1 MSVKVIFCKWGNDKE
16 IADEIG
22 DCYILTPDNWDDYKY
37 KTTFKVNLYK
47 NGEQYGE
54 YSRKILFQDKEIKNS
69 SEFLEKI
76 LSKNKYIDI
85 KQLSQNYKFISL
97 GSEYEELK
105 KIFIEKDDYIEI
117 LKVLND
123 VIYLENKAPDSL
135 LKIELLALKEYDAF
149 ETSLLRS
156 QYSKKMLSEGKALL
170 FGETLNEDRFN
181 FEFNF
186 ELNKKNYKYKF
197 DFNKKEDLPHRIN
210 VLIGK
215 NGSGK
220 SQTLLAL
227 SEYLLNNKK
236 FRSRVAKELHP
247 NFLYHL
253 LLFAYNPHE
262 KFIISRDFKKYDIE
276 YKYVGYRRYKSI
288 IDIEQKLLMES
299 PNLCKLFV
307 NFKDDDIRELS
318 EKILKADIEDERNK
332 NDEEKDELINSSFES
347 NPNKEELSKIF
358 KDNWKILI
366 DTITQDMMDKN
377 ILDETLYKSFNEIY
391 KKDRTNYAKKIQIS
405 DISYIEKIFSYI
417 QKVFEKHSICDAI
430 GLKFINNADIEK
442 YKTDFI
448 IVNEYLLVYKDLG
461 KNIFSEKINFEDFES
476 KLYFFNKNELIH
488 LSSGQE
494 TFISLIINILAL
506 VKPNSLILIDEPE
519 NTLHPNIEI
528 DFISILQ
535 DILSDEDFDSFA
547 IIATH
552 SSTIVREVPESFV
565 RVIKFDGSG
574 QPLIDSPS
582 IKTFGA
588 DIGTITN
595 YVFDDIFKEDKPF
608 EKWFHSEKSK
618 YDSFVEFEQ
627 KYRTYLNYD
636 FLLYCKNAWD
646 I

>member
-16 IADEIG
+16 IASEIN
-22 DCYILTPDNWDDYKY
+22 DCYILTPDNWDDYGY

-69 SEFLEKI
+69 SEFLKKI

-85 KQLSQNYKFISL
+85 KQLSQKYKFISL

-105 KIFIEKDDYIEI
+105 KIFSENDYYIEI
-117 LKVLND
+117 LKILND

-135 LKIELLALKEYDAF
+135 LRTELLAMKEYEAF

-156 QYSKKMLSEGKALL
+156 QYSRKMLSEGKFLL

-181 FEFNF
+181 FEFKF
-186 ELNKKNYKYKF
+186 ELNERNYKYKF
-197 DFNKKEDLPHRIN
+197 DFNKKEDLPHRMN
-210 VLIGK
+210 VIIGK

-227 SEYLLNNKK
+227 SEYLLNNNKY
-236 FRSRVAKELHP
+236 RSRVEEQSHP
-247 NFLYHL
+247 NFLSHL

-276 YKYVGYRRYKSI
+276 YKYIGYRRYKNLI
-288 IDIEQKLLMES
+288 EIEQKFFIES
-299 PNLCKLFV
+299 PDLCKL
-307 NFKDDDIRELS
+307 L
-318 EKILKADIEDERNK
+318 KITGNGLNNKLLRRMLEADIEDKK
-332 NDEEKDELINSSFES
+332 NGNNES
-347 NPNKEELSKIF
+347 KIHLSDNYFITDSNKEELRQIF
-358 KDNWKILI
+358 LDNWEILI

-377 ILDETLYKSFNEIY
+377 ILDETLYKSFCEIY
-391 KKDRTNYAKKIQIS
+391 KKDRNNYAHSIRIS
-405 DISYIEKIFSYI
+405 DISYIEKIFNYI
-417 QKVFEKHSICDAI
+417 QKVFECDAI
-430 GLKFINNADIEK
+430 GLKFIKDENIEK
-442 YKTDFI
+442 YQQLDLNI
-448 IVNEYLLVYKDLG
+448 SNGCLLVQNESNKSKYTR
-461 KNIFSEKINFEDFES
+461 NIDFEDFES
-476 KLYFFNKNELIH
+476 KLYFFNKNQLIPS

-494 TFISLIINILAL
+494 TFVNLIINILAL
-506 VKPNSLILIDEPE
+506 IKPNSLILIDEPE

-535 DILSDEDFDSFA
+535 DILNDEDFDSFA

-552 SSTIVREVPESFV
+552 SPIIVREVPESFV
-565 RVIKFDGSG
+565 RVIKFDESG

-595 YVFDDIFKEDKPF
+595 YVFDDIFKDDKPF

-618 YDSFVEFEQ
+618 YASFIEFEQ
-627 KYRTYLNYD
+627 KYKTYLNYD

>member
-1 MSVKVIFCKWGNDKE
+1 MSVRVIFCKFGNDKE
-16 IADEIG
+16 IVDKIG
-22 DCYILTPDNWDDYKY
+22 DCYILTPDNWDDGGY
-37 KTTFKVNLYK
+37 KTTFKVNIYK
-47 NGEQYGE
+47 NGEQYEE

-69 SEFLEKI
+69 SEFLGKI
-76 LSKNKYIDI
+76 LSKNRYIDI

-105 KIFIEKDDYIEI
+105 KIFSENDDYVEI

-135 LKIELLALKEYDAF
+135 LRTELLAMKEYEAF

-156 QYSKKMLSEGKALL
+156 QYSRKMLSEGKALL

-186 ELNKKNYKYKF
+186 QLNERNYKYKF

-210 VLIGK
+210 VIIGK

-236 FRSRVAKELHP
+236 YRSRVAKELHP

-276 YKYVGYRRYKSI
+276 YKYVGYRRYKNLM
-288 IDIEQKLLMES
+288 DIEQKLLIES
-299 PNLCKLFV
+299 SDLCKLLI
-307 NFKDDDIRELS
+307 NLKDENIKELS
-318 EKILKADIEDERNK
+318 EEILKADIDDERNK
-332 NDEEKDELINSSFES
+332 NDEEKEKLINSSFES
-347 NPNKEELSKIF
+347 KTNKEELNKIF
-358 KDNWKILI
+358 KDNWKTLI

-377 ILDETLYKSFNEIY
+377 ILNETLYKSFSEIY
-391 KKDRTNYAKKIQIS
+391 EKDRNNYAHEIQINN
-405 DISYIEKIFSYI
+405 ISYIEKIFNYI
-417 QKVFEKHSICDAI
+417 QKVFECDAI
-430 GLKFINNADIEK
+430 GLKFIENKNIEK
-442 YKTDFI
+442 YQKLDFNI
-448 IVNEYLLVYKDLG
+448 LDGYLLVKEELDKTKYAR
-461 KNIFSEKINFEDFES
+461 NIDFEDFES
-476 KLYFFNKNELIH
+476 KLYFFNENQLIPS

-494 TFISLIINILAL
+494 TFVNLIINILAL
-506 VKPNSLILIDEPE
+506 IKPNSLILIDEPE

-552 SSTIVREVPESFV
+552 SPTIVREVPESFV
-565 RVIKFDGSG
+565 RVIKFDGSR

-608 EKWFHSEKSK
+608 EKWFYNEKLK
-618 YDSFVEFEQ
+618 YGSFAEFEQ
-627 KYRTYLNYD
+627 KYKTYLNYD

>member
-16 IADEIG
+16 IANEIG

-123 VIYLENKAPDSL
+123 VIYLENKAPDSSL
-135 LKIELLALKEYDAF
+135 RTELLLIKEYEAF
-149 ETSLLRS
+149 ETSLTRD
-156 QYSKKMLSEGKALL
+156 QYSKKMLQEGKALL
-170 FGETLNEDRFN
+170 FGEILNENRFN

-186 ELNKKNYKYKF
+186 QLNEKNYKYKF

-288 IDIEQKLLMES
+288 MDIEQKLLMES
-299 PNLCKLFV
+299 PDLYKLFV
-307 NFKDDDIRELS
+307 NFKDDDIMELS

-358 KDNWKILI
+358 KDNWEILI

-377 ILDETLYKSFNEIY
+377 ILNETLYKSFSEIY
-391 KKDRTNYAKKIQIS
+391 KKDKNNYDNFIQIS

-417 QKVFEKHSICDAI
+417 QKVFECDAI
-430 GLKFINNADIEK
+430 GLKFIKDENIAK
-442 YKTDFI
+442 YQQLDFNI
-448 IVNEYLLVYKDLG
+448 SNGYLLVENELN
-461 KNIFSEKINFEDFES
+461 KNKYARNIDFEDFES
-476 KLYFFNKNELIH
+476 KLYFFNKNQLIPS

-494 TFISLIINILAL
+494 TFINLIINILAL
-506 VKPNSLILIDEPE
+506 IKPNSLILIDEPE

-535 DILSDEDFDSFA
+535 DILSDKDFDSFA

-552 SSTIVREVPESFV
+552 SPTIVREVPENFV

-595 YVFDDIFKEDKPF
+595 YVFEDIFKEDKPF

-618 YDSFVEFEQ
+618 YGLFEDFEK
-627 KYRTYLNYD
+627 KYKDYLNYD